1 MAITWDITEANWKLI
16 WVWVNTYRYIFSGMN
31 IHFSYFDVHQGY
43 QGFDPSP
50 FGSVKNWK
58 QKNWK
63 LRGWPLLLKTP
74 DFVMLAGHGRSLQET
89 VAKAA
94 KDYAS
99 SWRFYVCK
107 RKLIKQIYLVSHFFV
122 GMLLLKN
129 PFVLGVYFPLYWW
142 PEFLPGPLSRSR
154 EVAQACH
161 CVVDR
166 HQFEVGFR
174 IRKEGDRWRL

>member
-1 MAITWDITEANWKLI
+1 
-16 WVWVNTYRYIFSGMN
+16 MN

-99 SWRFYVCK
+99 S
-107 RKLIKQIYLVSHFFV
+107 
-122 GMLLLKN
+122 
-129 PFVLGVYFPLYWW
+129 
-142 PEFLPGPLSRSR
+142 
-154 EVAQACH
+154 
-161 CVVDR
+161 
-166 HQFEVGFR
+166 
-174 IRKEGDRWRL
+174 